1 MGSGH
6 SRKRSRALAAS
17 LMLAAFAAR
26 ALITPGFMPADGRAL
41 ALEICPEGFPAQL
54 LPHALH
60 RHHHHGGRGS
70 DHCVFAGVC
79 PSGPMSELPAVAAA
93 DRFEHTTVPPL
104 VAPTDPVRV
113 VYLPPSRAPPAAV

>member
-1 MGSGH
+1 MRSEE
-6 SRKRSRALAAS
+6 SRKLSRALAAS

-54 LPHALH
+54 LPHAAH
-60 RHHHHGGRGS
+60 RHHHHGTGS
-70 DHCVFAGVC
+70 DHCVFAGAC
-79 PSGPMSELPAVAAA
+79 PTGPASQLPVLAAA
-93 DRFEHTTVPPL
+93 HLVERATIPPL

-113 VYLPPSRAPPAAV
+113 VYLPQPRAPPAAV